1 MQGFLHIND
10 ALIEASLPVQLGI
23 LQICDEFPIHQH
35 INVLHQRQCADFL
48 PAVACIQPD
57 IFLGVFQLDLPRQPF
72 DFLPIAR
79 IKRIA
84 AAEGNAA
91 DIVAGEQGEQLLL
104 CRRIKDKPPLRVPRD
119 GIMTL
124 RGLS

>member
-1 MQGFLHIND
+1 
-10 ALIEASLPVQLGI
+10 
-23 LQICDEFPIHQH
+23 
-35 INVLHQRQCADFL
+35 LHQRQCADFL

-57 IFLGVFQLDLPRQPF
+57 ILLRVFQLDLPRQPF

-104 CRRIKDKPPLRVPRD
+104 CRCIKDKPSGSHVTAL
-119 GIMTL
+119 
-124 RGLS
+124 